1 MRQSLHVACI
11 AAAILSGCTTHR
23 MGNVIPAENN
33 LYQVISIG
41 KTEDKALASAL
52 YSAETTCM
60 QRQLRHIVL
69 NHKTEYKGIV
79 SAEAGEAIEK
89 VLDIIISETGS
100 KTPDVSG
107 DNDYRTTM
115 QFKCESK

>member
-1 MRQSLHVACI
+1 MHQNLFIMCIVAG
-11 AAAILSGCTTHR
+11 LFSGCATHR

-33 LYQVISIG
+33 AYQVISIG
-41 KTEDKALASAL
+41 KTEDSALASAL
-52 YSAETTCM
+52 YSAETTCK

-69 NHKTEYKGIV
+69 SHKTEYKGII
-79 SAEAGEAIEK
+79 SAEAGEAIGK
-89 VLDIIISETGS
+89 VLDIILSETGS

-115 QFKCESK
+115 QFKCE